1 MNTPYRKRVLLVHT
15 GGTLG
20 MALPDHHRLDLAPEA
35 HLQRLLTRVPELS
48 EIADITLLAPWNL
61 DSSDVG
67 PDQWQ
72 KLAEII
78 AKEGG
83 AGQPGKGYDGIV
95 IIHGTDT
102 MAYAASAL
110 AFMLRG
116 LDRPVVVTGSQR
128 PLEAWRT
135 DARANLAAAVE
146 VATLDI
152 PEVLVVFGDK
162 VLRGCRSSK
171 VDAEDYQAFDT
182 PNDPPLGRI
191 GVTVHMD
198 TARVR
203 RPSEAFRLATEVVPA
218 VLGVTLFPGFDP
230 DLVVQSLVPTVIRGL
245 VLRGFGVGNVPMRG
259 RASVLPMIER
269 LSSQGVA
276 VVVTSQ
282 CPRGRTDL
290 DMYASGRALLSAGA
304 IQARD
309 MTFEAAIT
317 KTMWA
322 LGQRHRTVAN
332 WFRNDLAGEAS
343 GTTW

>member
-1 MNTPYRKRVLLVHT
+1 MNTPTRKRVLLIHT

-20 MALPDHHRLDLAPEA
+20 MALPDHNRLDLAPEA
-35 HLQRLLTRVPELS
+35 HLERLLQRVPELS
-48 EIADITLLAPWNL
+48 EIADVSLIAPWNL

-67 PDQWQ
+67 PVQWQ
-72 KLAEII
+72 KLAELVER
-78 AKEGG
+78 EGG
-83 AGQPGKGYDGIV
+83 AGKPGGGFDGIV

-116 LDRPVVVTGSQR
+116 LDRPVVLTGSQR

-146 VATLDI
+146 VATQDI
-152 PEVLVVFGDK
+152 PEVLIVFGDR

-171 VDAEDYQAFDT
+171 VDADDYQAFDS
-182 PNDPPLGRI
+182 PNDQPLGRI
-191 GVTVHMD
+191 GVGLQID
-198 TARVR
+198 TLRVR
-203 RPSEAFRLATEVVPA
+203 RPSEPFRLATEVVPA
-218 VLGVTLFPGFDP
+218 VLAVTLFPGFDP
-230 DLVVQSLVPTVIRGL
+230 QAVMQSLGASQLKGLVV
-245 VLRGFGVGNVPMRG
+245 RGFGVGNVPMRG
-259 RASVLPMIER
+259 AASVLPMIEFLTAR
-269 LSSQGVA
+269 GVS
-276 VVVTSQ
+276 VVITSQ

-290 DMYASGRALLSAGA
+290 DLYASGRALLQAGA

-322 LGQRHRTVAN
+322 LGQNHRTVAN
-332 WFRNDLAGEAS
+332 WFRLDLAGEAS
-343 GTTW
+343 GPAW